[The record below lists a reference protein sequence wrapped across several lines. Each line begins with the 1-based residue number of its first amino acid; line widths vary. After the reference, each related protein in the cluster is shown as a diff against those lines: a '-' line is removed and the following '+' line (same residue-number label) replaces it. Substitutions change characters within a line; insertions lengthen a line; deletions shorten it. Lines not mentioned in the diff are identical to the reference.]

1 MAEPAVIFFDVG
13 GVLLS
18 NGWDRTARGEA
29 CREFGLDWED
39 FQDRHDFMADSFE
52 RGETG
57 LDTYLARTVFY
68 RDRGFSKDD
77 FFEFIKSRSTA
88 MDESLELLGRLS
100 ASGRYLLATL
110 NNESREINEY
120 RIDTFG
126 LRDHFEMFL
135 SSCYMGVRKPG
146 PEIYK
151 MAVDIVQRN
160 PQECIF
166 VDDRP
171 LNLECAA
178 LAGITPIHFRD
189 ATTLQHDLTVAGVEI

>member
-18 NGWDRTARGEA
+18 NGWDRVARMEA
-29 CREFGLDWED
+29 SREFGLDWED
-39 FQDRHDFMADSFE
+39 FQDRHDFVADSFE

-57 LDTYLARTVFY
+57 LDTYLDRTVFY
-68 RDRGFSKDD
+68 RDRDFSKHG
-77 FFEFIKSRSTA
+77 FFEFIKSRSTGF
-88 MDESLELLGRLS
+88 DDSLEVLGRLS

-110 NNESREINEY
+110 NNESREINEH
-120 RIDTFG
+120 RIDTFR
-126 LRDHFEMFL
+126 LRDHFGMFL
-135 SSCYMGVRKPG
+135 SSCYLGVRKPE

-151 MAVDIVQRN
+151 MAVDIVQRS

-166 VDDRP
+166 VDDRA

-189 ATTLQHDLTVAGVEI
+189 TEKLQHDLAAAGVEI

>member
-1 MAEPAVIFFDVG
+1 MAEPTVIFFDVG

-18 NGWDRTARGEA
+18 NGWDRAARMEA
-29 CREFGLDWED
+29 SREFGLDWED
-39 FQDRHDFMADSFE
+39 FQDRHDFVADSFE

-57 LDTYLARTVFY
+57 LGTYLDRTVFY
-68 RDRGFSKDD
+68 RDRDFSKHD
-77 FFEFIKSRSTA
+77 FFEFMKSRSIGF
-88 MDESLELLGRLS
+88 DDSLEVLGRLS

-110 NNESREINEY
+110 NNESREINEH

-135 SSCYMGVRKPG
+135 SSCYLGVRKPE

-151 MAVDIVQRN
+151 MAMDIVQRS
-160 PQECIF
+160 PQDCIV
-166 VDDRP
+166 VDARA

-189 ATTLQHDLTVAGVEI
+189 TDRLQHDLAAAGVEI